1 VVLPTGVAV
10 LPPLLPLFPL
20 PNVVLFPQVPL
31 PLHIFEPRYRKMVAD
46 ALEGHRAIGMT
57 LLRSGQDTDGRGQPS
72 IYTTGCAGLI
82 ERCQPLEGGRYDLVL
97 RGVARFRVVE
107 ERAGEPYR
115 QGVVEY
121 RGDLMG
127 DRHEL
132 DAARERVVV
141 ALEHE
146 ANDGALALA
155 REPLPHDVFVNV
167 LCHGLELTVVEKQSL
182 LDCDSVRDRY
192 AQLLEILQFRHLE
205 RTWGGGGDGDPTV
218 H

>member
-1 VVLPTGVAV
+1 VVLAAFGNVAV
-10 LPPLLPLFPL
+10 LPLLLPLFPL

-46 ALEGHRAIGMT
+46 VLEGHRAIGMT
-57 LLRSGQDTDGRGQPS
+57 LLRASPEEDGHGRPS

-82 ERCQPLEGGRYDLVL
+82 ERCQPLEDGRYDLVL

-107 ERAGEPYR
+107 EKAGEPYR

-127 DRHEL
+127 DRREL
-132 DAARERVVV
+132 DAARERVVT
-141 ALEHE
+141 ALERE
-146 ANDGALALA
+146 GNEGALALA

-167 LCHGLELTVVEKQSL
+167 LCHGLELAVVEKQSL
-182 LDCDSVRDRY
+182 LDCDSVRERY
-192 AQLLEILQFRHLE
+192 LQLLEILQFRQLE
-205 RTWGGGGDGDPTV
+205 RTWGGGGTGGV